1 MLYSKFYYHEEKMIR
16 RQDGFTMVELIVTMA
31 IFVIT
36 IAAVSA
42 IFVPL
47 LNQFKQ
53 QSKIAETNIEGMVGL
68 EILRHDIEHAG
79 FGLPWVLQPGLT
91 IASYSEASAATT
103 APIPAPSKYNDG
115 GSLPLNPPRAILSDD
130 NVLNGSDYLVI
141 KSTAVGINDAA
152 GKYTDVIGTGGGGTT
167 VKSWGNLADDLN
179 TNDRTIVLILSRGE
193 NNQRIL
199 VNNVAAYTAPF
210 AGGIN
215 NFPAEYSPS
224 TAGDLFLIYGVSND
238 TTLANLRMPFNRADY
253 YITRVAG
260 PTIPIP
266 ARCAKGTT
274 SARDTG
280 ILMKSVIEHAS
291 GNRGNGIPLLDC
303 VADFQVAFDLDTTSP
318 PDGII
323 EAHGT
328 EDISGLTAQQIR
340 EQVKTVRVYILAHE
354 GQKDINF
361 TYANTGVCVGEVTA
375 TGCTPGHIYDLTAIT
390 DYARYRWRVYT
401 LVVQTK
407 NLRN

>member
-1 MLYSKFYYHEEKMIR
+1 MIR
-16 RQDGFTMVELIVTMA
+16 RQDGFTMVELIITMA

-36 IAAVSA
+36 IVAVSA

-91 IASYSEASAATT
+91 TTSYSEASAATT
-103 APIPAPSKYNDG
+103 APIPAPSTYNDG
-115 GSLPLNPPRAILSDD
+115 GSLPLNPPRGILSDD
-130 NVLNGSDYLVI
+130 NILNGSDYLVI

-152 GKYTDVIGTGGGGTT
+152 GKYTDVIGTGGGGST

-199 VNNVAAYTAPF
+199 VNNGSAYTAVFPP
-210 AGGIN
+210 APPAAN
-215 NFPAEYSPS
+215 SFPAAYSPG

-253 YITRVAG
+253 YISRVAG
-260 PTIPIP
+260 TTIP
-266 ARCAKGTT
+266 ARCAPG
-274 SARDTG
+274 TG
-280 ILMKSVIEHAS
+280 ILMKSVIEQKT

-303 VADFQVAFDLDTTSP
+303 VADFQVAFDLDTSDP
-318 PDGII
+318 PDGIVDST
-323 EAHGT
+323 A
-328 EDISGLTAQQIR
+328 EDLIGALVTTAEQTR
-340 EQVKTVRVYILAHE
+340 ERVKAVRVYILAHE
-354 GQKDINF
+354 GQKDMNF
-361 TYANTGVCVGEVTA
+361 TYANPSIWVGDTVLGTG
-375 TGCTPGHIYDLTAIT
+375 HSYDLTAIT
-390 DYARYRWRVYT
+390 DYTRYRWRVYT
-401 LVVQTK
+401 LVVQPK

>member
-1 MLYSKFYYHEEKMIR
+1 MLYSKLYYHEEKMIR
-16 RQDGFTMVELIVTMA
+16 RQDGFTMVELIATMA

-103 APIPAPSKYNDG
+103 APIPDPSTYNDG
-115 GSLPLNPPRAILSDD
+115 GSLPLNPPRAILSGD

-199 VNNVAAYTAPF
+199 VNKDDAYTALF
-210 AGGIN
+210 KGGA
-215 NFPAEYSPS
+215 NFPAAYSPG
-224 TAGDLFLIYGVSND
+224 TEGDLFLIYGVSND
-238 TTLANLRMPFNRADY
+238 TKLANLRMPFNRADY

-274 SARDTG
+274 SATDTG
-280 ILMKSVIEHAS
+280 ILMKSVIEQKT
-291 GNRGNGIPLLDC
+291 GDRGNGIPLLDC
-303 VADFQVAFDLDTTSP
+303 VADFQVAFDLDTNN
-318 PDGII
+318 DGIT
-323 EAHGT
+323 EANGT
-328 EDISGLTAQQIR
+328 EDISGLTAQQTR
-340 EQVKTVRVYILAHE
+340 EQVKAVRVYILAHE
-354 GQKDINF
+354 GQKDMNF
-361 TYANTGVCVGEVTA
+361 TYANPSICVGEGA
-375 TGCTPGHIYDLTAIT
+375 GCTPGNIYDLTAIT
-390 DYARYRWRVYT
+390 DYTRYRWRVYT

>member
-1 MLYSKFYYHEEKMIR
+1 MIK
-16 RQDGFTMVELIVTMA
+16 RQAGFTMVELIVTMA

-47 LNQFKQ
+47 FNQFKQ

-91 IASYSEASAATT
+91 ITSYSEASAVTT
-103 APIPAPSKYNDG
+103 SPIPAPNSYNDG
-115 GSLPLNPPRAILSDD
+115 GSLPLNPPRGILSDD

-141 KSTAVGINDAA
+141 KSTAVGINGAA
-152 GKYTDVIGTGGGGTT
+152 GKYTDVIGTGGGGST
-167 VKSWGNLADDLN
+167 VKSWGNPADDLN
-179 TNDRTIVLILSRGE
+179 ENDRTIVLILSRGE

-199 VNNVAAYTAPF
+199 VNKVAAYTALF
-210 AGGIN
+210 KGGTD
-215 NFPAEYSPS
+215 FPTDYSPG
-224 TAGDLFLIYGVSND
+224 TAGDLFLIYGITND
-238 TTLANLRMPFNRADY
+238 QTVADLRMPFNRADY
-253 YITRVAG
+253 YISRVAG
-260 PTIPIP
+260 TTIP
-266 ARCAKGTT
+266 ARCAPG
-274 SARDTG
+274 TG
-280 ILMKSVIEHAS
+280 ILMKSVIEQKT

-303 VADFQVAFDLDTTSP
+303 VADFQVAFDLDTSIP

-340 EQVKTVRVYILAHE
+340 EQVKTVRVYMLAHE
-354 GQKDINF
+354 GQKDISF
-361 TYANTGVCVGEVTA
+361 TYANTDICVGEVIA
-375 TGCTPGHIYDLTAIT
+375 TGCSPGRSYDLTTIT
-390 DYARYRWRVYT
+390 DYTHYRWRVYT
-401 LVVQTK
+401 LVAQTK